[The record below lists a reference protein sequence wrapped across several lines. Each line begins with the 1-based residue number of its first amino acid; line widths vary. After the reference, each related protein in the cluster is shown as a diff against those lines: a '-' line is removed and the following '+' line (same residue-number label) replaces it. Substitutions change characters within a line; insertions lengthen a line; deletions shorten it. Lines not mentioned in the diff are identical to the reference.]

1 MDTLV
6 VNLTL
11 PRDLLGT
18 LDISETQLPIRLKEL
33 IALELFREGRISSGK
48 GAELLGISKWEF
60 IRLLAQHHINY
71 FTESAAELEADV
83 VQVERL
89 LSTRNRP

>member
-6 VNLTL
+6 VNLNL
-11 PRDLLGT
+11 PRDLLGA
-18 LDISETQLPIRLKEL
+18 LEISETQLPVRLKEL

-71 FTESAAELEADV
+71 FTESTEELETDV
-83 VQVERL
+83 ARVEQL
-89 LSTRNRP
+89 LTGSKP